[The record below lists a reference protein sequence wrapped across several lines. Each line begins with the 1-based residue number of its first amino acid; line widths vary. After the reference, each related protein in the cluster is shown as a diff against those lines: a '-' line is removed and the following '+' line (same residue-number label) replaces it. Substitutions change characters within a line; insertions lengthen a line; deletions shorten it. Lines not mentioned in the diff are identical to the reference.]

1 MCLLVVKNVVEM
13 IDDDIGL
20 LVELMGN
27 NDELLKFNWFW
38 HWLLIWSKYCNG
50 KHWHFNGD
58 PIQNP
63 FLHEST
69 CEHGSFIPNRV
80 SQLFVSLSKYF
91 PAEHLHLYGSGP
103 TQVVPCVKY
112 WHSFFVDE
120 FDHIWP

>member
-1 MCLLVVKNVVEM
+1 MCLLVVRNVVEM

-20 LVELMGN
+20 LVELVGN
-27 NDELLKFNWFW
+27 NDE
-38 HWLLIWSKYCNG
+38 
-50 KHWHFNGD
+50 

-112 WHSFFVDE
+112 LHSFLVDE
-120 FDHIWP
+120 FEHIWP